1 MMRRKVDSG
10 DLFRVAKA
18 VYSENAYV
26 SEIAVLSYRY
36 PNVVVTMRN
45 AFYMHG
51 LTDVIPDAYDLATDR
66 DAAKIKDRQVH
77 Q

>member
-1 MMRRKVDSG
+1 
-10 DLFRVAKA
+10 
-18 VYSENAYV
+18 
-26 SEIAVLSYRY
+26 
-36 PNVVVTMRN
+36 
-45 AFYMHG
+45 MHG

>member
-51 LTDVIPDAYDLATDR
+51 LTCTA
-66 DAAKIKDRQVH
+66 
-77 Q
+77 